1 MNLRGCQSIV
11 IGFRLAKEPHLVPSP
26 IGREDNRQPRHVG
39 AVVPQSGRIRIGE
52 RLGDTQA
59 DMTGAPV
66 IGKTHVQQMRGQSE
80 LRGDPGSIQ
89 IAAPIRPFM
98 VGGKESLCDMIA
110 AAAQGSPLFSSDDR
124 GGIVAIVRVKRR

>member
-1 MNLRGCQSIV
+1 MS
-11 IGFRLAKEPHLVPSP
+11 
-26 IGREDNRQPRHVG
+26 QPR
-39 AVVPQSGRIRIGE
+39 RIGVGE
-52 RLGDTQA
+52 RLGDAQA

-66 IGKTHVQQMRGQSE
+66 IGKAHVQQMRGQSE
-80 LRGDPGSIQ
+80 LGGNPGPIQ

-98 VGGKESLCDMIA
+98 LGGKESLCDMIA